1 MPPTSYPSVPVPE
14 AAEGYYSR
22 LCPGNWAP
30 FDEESLTELATI
42 MRDSEAKRRAR
53 EKPTEG
59 ITTIPSGYVYLGQFI
74 DHDITHDIEPLQ
86 DAGPKVERTP
96 NYRTP
101 RFDLDHLYGKGPG
114 SVPSIYEQ
122 DGRLKL
128 GPTQPVTV
136 SAGRLIPETLDD
148 LPRDPSGSALVI
160 DSRNEENLVI
170 AQLHVLFA
178 KFHNRVLQLLREQP
192 EISPGPVPAPLFE
205 QARRFVTWHYQ
216 WIIVH
221 DYLTHIIR
229 EAVLDDIARNGPK
242 LFSRWYTAADY
253 PVALPVEFTVAA
265 YRFGH
270 STVQNTYF
278 LNDHI
283 GVRDSAEI
291 ITMTNRGGG
300 VTARLPAN
308 YVIGWDHF
316 FAGLPGQLNPSQK
329 IDTFIAEMLYNIPPP
344 ATPAFRHR
352 LSGASTIPPGRQ
364 QMRPPLPELTLK
376 RGSRV
381 QLPSGQEFAAFFHLP
396 EKVSAAQMHASPED
410 EEFFHR
416 SGFATRTPLWYY
428 LLREAA
434 IEPNSELGFAP
445 DPPLQKLGSTGSRIL
460 AEVFCQLLAA
470 DADSIGNAGC
480 GWKPPKFIFGLSRR
494 PRAITSMASLIDF
507 VES

>member
-1 MPPTSYPSVPVPE
+1 MPPSPYSWVPLPE
-14 AAEGYYSR
+14 APEGYYSR
-22 LCPGNWAP
+22 LCPGHWAP
-30 FDEESLTELATI
+30 FDETALTELAEI
-42 MRDSEAKRRAR
+42 MRDSEDKRRAR

-74 DHDITHDIEPLQ
+74 AHDITHEIESLQ
-86 DAGPKVERTP
+86 NAGPVVERTP

-101 RFDLDHLYGKGPG
+101 RFDLDHLYGKGPAA
-114 SVPSIYEQ
+114 VPYIYEQ
-122 DGRLKL
+122 DGRLRL
-128 GPTQPVTV
+128 GLTQQVVV

-148 LPRDPSGSALVI
+148 LPRDTSGSAVVI
-160 DSRNEENLVI
+160 DPRSDENLVI
-170 AQLHVLFA
+170 AQMHVLFA

-192 EISPGPVPAPLFE
+192 AISAGPVAAPLFE

-221 DYLTHIIR
+221 DYLTRTIR
-229 EAVLDDIARNGPK
+229 ESVLHDIAKNGPN
-242 LFSRWYTAADY
+242 LCPRWYTAADS

-270 STVQNTYF
+270 STVQNAYF

-283 GVRDSAEI
+283 GIRDSAEI
-291 ITMTNRGGG
+291 VTMTNRGGG
-300 VTARLPAN
+300 VKTRLPAN

-329 IDTFIAEMLYNIPPP
+329 IDTFIAETLYNIPPP
-344 ATPAFRHR
+344 ATQTFGHQLTRPSPLPLVRE
-352 LSGASTIPPGRQ
+352 

-376 RGSRV
+376 RGSKV
-381 QLPSGQEFAAFFHLP
+381 QLPSGQEFAAHFQLP
-396 EKVSAAQMHASPED
+396 ETVSAAEMHASPSD
-410 EEFFHR
+410 KEFFQR

-434 IEPNSELGFAP
+434 IEPNPEPGHGP
-445 DPPLQKLGSTGSRIL
+445 DPPLQKLGSTGSRIV
-460 AEVFCQLLAA
+460 AEVFFQLLAA
-470 DADSIGNAGC
+470 DSDSINNAGC
-480 GWKPPKFIFGLSRR
+480 GWKPPAFTFGSSRR
-494 PRAITSMASLIDF
+494 PRSIASLASLIDF